1 MSAAEGEGKT
11 MKSLR
16 TPLARVRGLGSAK
29 SGTAHWWAQRLTAL
43 ALIPLSIWFVASV
56 VALAGAGHADVA
68 AWLGSPV
75 PAGLMIL
82 LIVATFH
89 HAQLGLQVVIED
101 YVHHEGLKVASIVAV
116 KGAAIVLGLIS
127 VLSVL
132 SLLFGV

>member
-1 MSAAEGEGKT
+1 

-16 TPLARVRGLGSAK
+16 TPLARVRHLGSAK
-29 SGTAHWWAQRLTAL
+29 SGTAHWWAQRVTAI
-43 ALIPLSIWFVASV
+43 ALVPLSIWFIASV
-56 VALAGAGHADVA
+56 VALAGANYATVA
-68 AWLGSPV
+68 AWLGSPI

-101 YVHHEGLKVASIVAV
+101 YVHHEGLKLASILAV
-116 KGAAIVLGLIS
+116 KGAAIVLALAS

-132 SLLFGV
+132 TLLFGG